1 MSVFSSG
8 SYFHLS
14 PAKGHFFI
22 RFRNYKK
29 HQKKR
34 KYLWNSLKMQAH
46 NKGPQAFFFRF
57 QIANSVVFWPNF
69 LGDFKANF
77 EKNMASLSQTLLFSI
92 APAKRVPLD
101 FRRKKVFLYFFG
113 HKKRKPFDTCLKN
126 SLVVLQFSFL
136 CHHKLKLNFFG

>member
-1 MSVFSSG
+1 MLVSSSG

-14 PAKGHFFI
+14 FAKGHFFI
-22 RFRNYKK
+22 RFSNYKK

-69 LGDFKANF
+69 LGDFWGKFWKKHGFTVANSVVQCRSRQESASRLPV
-77 EKNMASLSQTLLFSI
+77 EKKFPFIFLDIKKENRLRHVSKIVWLFSS
-92 APAKRVPLD
+92 
-101 FRRKKVFLYFFG
+101 
-113 HKKRKPFDTCLKN
+113 
-126 SLVVLQFSFL
+126 SLFCVTTS
-136 CHHKLKLNFFG
+136 